1 MSRNYYAEINLHLTW
16 HTKDSFPLLVP
27 KVENVAHHALRGK
40 CVNTPGVFVHALGG
54 IETHVHLCVS
64 VAPTIT
70 PSEFIG
76 QLKGS
81 SSHEVNQKLGGKV
94 LEWQTGYGIVS
105 FGTRDLNGSRP
116 TSPTSASDMQPGKLW
131 IAWNGLRKS
140 NQRLKPN
147 RDKPPEGGSKTG
159 TLAPSTRPQGRAY
172 TASAESPLKGA
183 WSVALS
189 PTSLFAGGRNKC
201 TTPAGLL

>member
-16 HTKDSFPLLVP
+16 HTRNSSPLLVP
-27 KVENVAHHALRGK
+27 TVEAVAHHALRGK
-40 CVNTPGVFVHALGG
+40 CINSPGVFVHAVGG

-81 SSHEVNQKLGGKV
+81 SSHEVNQKLGSKV

-105 FGTRDLNGSRP
+105 FGTRDLEWVK
-116 TSPTSASDMQPGKLW
+116 AYVL
-131 IAWNGLRKS
+131 
-140 NQRLKPN
+140 NQRERHAAGQVVDRLERISEIETTAKAEP
-147 RDKPPEGGSKTG
+147 RE
-159 TLAPSTRPQGRAY
+159 AP
-172 TASAESPLKGA
+172 
-183 WSVALS
+183 
-189 PTSLFAGGRNKC
+189 
-201 TTPAGLL
+201 